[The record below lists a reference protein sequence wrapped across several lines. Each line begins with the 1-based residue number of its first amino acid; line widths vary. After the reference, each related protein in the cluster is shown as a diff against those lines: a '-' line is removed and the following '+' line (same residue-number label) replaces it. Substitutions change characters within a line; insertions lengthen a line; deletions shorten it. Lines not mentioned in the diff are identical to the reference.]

1 MVSHSDVI
9 LEHLVL
15 PTQGFR
21 SLYQLRLAE
30 GWDGSVRDVVFRNA
44 DVCWDSCRNERIH
57 GVIPELLE
65 HVRGLS
71 GVRANVSVGESVERG
86 EG

>member
-9 LEHLVL
+9 LERLVL

-21 SLYQLRLAE
+21 PLYQLRLAE

-44 DVCWDSCRNERIH
+44 DVCWDSCRDERVH
-57 GVIPELLE
+57 GVVPELFE
-65 HVRGLS
+65 HVHGLV
-71 GVRANVSVGESVERG
+71 GIRADVSVSECVECGER
-86 EG
+86 